1 MHLPSASHLQGG
13 EFLQDQASAVLT
25 TSLLSGSFRVWWP
38 VILGDQEFLL
48 APPLGRPVWCT
59 SNETPPSGHVS
70 MVHLEGRFLASSI
83 CVAPRDFSAT
93 QWGTNMP
100 SLKDL
105 NLSYDQGL
113 LLGGSVS
120 ALVCVCVCEVGQVA
134 NGFSLYLVFLYSLRF
149 FLFLQANALLFQ
161 FSLIFNNF
169 YFKHFPF
176 KSQWG
181 FSISWSDL
189 WLVQNW
195 YQEGSQ
201 EINWW
206 YRILRLVWSYP

>member
-1 MHLPSASHLQGG
+1 
-13 EFLQDQASAVLT
+13 
-25 TSLLSGSFRVWWP
+25 
-38 VILGDQEFLL
+38 
-48 APPLGRPVWCT
+48 
-59 SNETPPSGHVS
+59 
-70 MVHLEGRFLASSI
+70 
-83 CVAPRDFSAT
+83 
-93 QWGTNMP
+93 MP

-176 KSQWG
+176 KSQ
-181 FSISWSDL
+181 
-189 WLVQNW
+189 
-195 YQEGSQ
+195 
-201 EINWW
+201 
-206 YRILRLVWSYP
+206 